1 MATCLEAHDVHAMYD
16 ERVTTP
22 AKQFSRELQQT
33 ITIAQ
38 KAQSALTSASQKQLS
53 ATAASAAITPLL
65 GQLDELTALEPRM
78 GELGGSVSL
87 AVTTV
92 GHFQKAMPEAPYPVM
107 CTQFTPTLATTNV
120 NALIPQLSSINTQM
134 AVLFPLMGGVAASCN
149 DAVLLANSNELSGV
163 TGSTMQVLSVRPLD
177 PSPSPLLPVS

>member
-1 MATCLEAHDVHAMYD
+1 
-16 ERVTTP
+16 
-22 AKQFSRELQQT
+22 
-33 ITIAQ
+33 
-38 KAQSALTSASQKQLS
+38 
-53 ATAASAAITPLL
+53 
-65 GQLDELTALEPRM
+65 M

-134 AVLFPLMGGVAASCN
+134 AVLFPLMGVVAASIAMMQCS
-149 DAVLLANSNELSGV
+149 LANSNELSGV
-163 TGSTMQVLSVRPLD
+163 TGSTMQVLSVRSLD